1 MYAGALTALIG
12 RARTGKGTLVE
23 ISMLE
28 SMYFT
33 LCSELTN
40 YHASGKIP
48 ERNSAR
54 SPAGACPYSRYECL
68 DGWIAIIS
76 VSEGHWQNILKVIG
90 REDLKDNPDFSSPPK
105 RKKVE
110 DEVNS
115 MIETW
120 SRKITR
126 DEAYKQMRDSQVPVA
141 PVRDLEEVRT
151 DPHLHERG
159 MLNYMSHHDM
169 GDIVLP
175 NSPIRFSDFD
185 SSEVQFFPEV
195 GANNREVYG
204 EWLGLTEADVD
215 RLVEEQVI

>member
-1 MYAGALTALIG
+1 
-12 RARTGKGTLVE
+12 
-23 ISMLE
+23 
-28 SMYFT
+28 

-54 SPAGACPYSRYECL
+54 SPAGACPYSRYPCL
-68 DGWIAIIS
+68 DGWIALIS
-76 VSEGHWQNILKVIG
+76 VSEDHWQNILKVIG
-90 REDLKDNPDFSSPPK
+90 REDLKDNPVFSSPSK

-110 DEVNS
+110 GEVNS
-115 MIETW
+115 MIEAW
-120 SRKITR
+120 SQGLTR
-126 DEAYKQMRDSQVPVA
+126 DEAYRQMRAQRVPVA
-141 PVRDLEEVRT
+141 PIRDLEEVRT

-185 SSEVQFFPEV
+185 SSEVRFFPEV
-195 GANNREVYG
+195 GADNREVYG
-204 EWLGLTEADVD
+204 AWLGLTETDVD
-215 RLVEEQVI
+215 RLVEERII